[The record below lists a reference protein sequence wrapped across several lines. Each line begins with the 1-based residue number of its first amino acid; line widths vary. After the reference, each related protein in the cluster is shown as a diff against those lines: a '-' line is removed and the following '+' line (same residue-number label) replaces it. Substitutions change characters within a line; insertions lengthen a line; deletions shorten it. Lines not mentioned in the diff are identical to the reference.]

1 MKFYSTNSEMPISST
16 QIWRT
21 AKDFFFITLGV
32 SIYAFGFSS
41 FVLPNNIVT
50 GGLSGICTIINLAT
64 GFPIA
69 VSSFVINGLLLLA
82 ALKVCGKQF
91 VMSTIY
97 GAVMISV
104 MLGIMIPLCEDLF
117 PNLLQEKFLCSV
129 IGGICGGIGIGM
141 AFTHNGSSG
150 GTDIIVA
157 MISKHTNLTI
167 GRTLLYVD
175 MCIICSGYFVTHNAE
190 NIVYGL
196 IFLFILSYM
205 TDLMINS
212 NRQATQ
218 FFIFSNKWQE
228 IATAINA
235 QAHRGCTVLDGMGWY
250 SKNDVKILL
259 VMARKI
265 ESVSIFRIVKSIDSN
280 ALITQAN
287 VNGVYGN
294 GFDQMK
300 VKVKKQQQEI
310 AETTKS

>member
-1 MKFYSTNSEMPISST
+1 MPITTS

-32 SIYAFGFSS
+32 SIYAFGFAS
-41 FVLPNNIVT
+41 FILPSDIVT
-50 GGLSGICTIINLAT
+50 GGLTGISTIIYFAT
-64 GFPIA
+64 NKFVEIP
-69 VSSFVINGLLLLA
+69 VSSFVINMILLLA

-91 VMSTIY
+91 VMATIF

-104 MLGIMIPLCEDLF
+104 MLGIAIPLCGDLF
-117 PNLLQEKFLCSV
+117 PKILEEKFLCSV

-190 NIVYGL
+190 NIIYGL

-218 FFIFSNKWQE
+218 FLIFSNKWQE
-228 IATAINA
+228 IATAIND
-235 QAHRGCTVLDGMGWY
+235 QAHRGCTVLDGTGWY
-250 SKNDVKILL
+250 SKNEVKILL

-265 ESVSIFRIVKSIDSN
+265 ESVSIFRIIKSIDSN
-280 ALITQAN
+280 AFISQAN
-287 VNGVYGN
+287 VNGIYGN

-300 VKVKKQQQEI
+300 VKVKKQQEI
-310 AETTKS
+310 AENTKA